1 MSLLSLFKK
10 HGVKQALSCL
20 ILSAGILGFTSV
32 HADKKNLPTVTVVD
46 PSPVNWLWI
55 TWNTMD
61 EIVRVD
67 SEGNEILD
75 LAESYTWKNK
85 TTLEMVLRPII
96 RFHDGEL

>member
-32 HADKKNLPTVTVVD
+32 YADKKNLPTVTVVD

-67 SEGNEILD
+67 SEEVKSLIL
-75 LAESYTWKNK
+75 LKVTHGKIK
-85 TTLEMVLRPII
+85 LRLKW
-96 RFHDGEL
+96 F